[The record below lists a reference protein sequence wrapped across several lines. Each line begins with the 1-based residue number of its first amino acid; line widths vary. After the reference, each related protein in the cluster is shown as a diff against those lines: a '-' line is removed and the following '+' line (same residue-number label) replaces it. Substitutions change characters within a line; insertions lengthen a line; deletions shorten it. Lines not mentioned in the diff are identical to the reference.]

1 MRGKTRQDKRERG
14 AAWEADRK
22 SAQRVGIGIVYPL
35 HNTTHMSSI
44 TFLKMFV
51 NRVLVFL
58 VIQEKQDKGFHLKSR
73 KINKKFTNGG
83 TEFTDVNAVWR
94 FLTKNKRPSAV
105 Y

>member
-1 MRGKTRQDKRERG
+1 MRGKTRRNIGERG

-58 VIQEKQDKGFHLKSR
+58 VIQEKRDKGFHLKSR
-73 KINKKFTNGG
+73 KINKKFTNDE
-83 TEFTDVNAVWR
+83 TEFTDVNDAQR
-94 FLTKNKRPSAV
+94 FLTKNKRPSAIC
-105 Y
+105 